1 MPPDVSARVL
11 PRASCDL
18 EEGELSPSPA
28 AANLTTP
35 APPTENISISAAE
48 AEAAALDFFEGV
60 AAHRAEQ
67 CSKEWDSHSLTA
79 SPCALPS
86 SDGVR
91 TPETPAQADAARD
104 GSEPQ
109 GPPSSLPEPAGV
121 CSGPSTSRTPKG
133 LPYGHGACP
142 ADSGSNPP
150 CLPSA
155 SANEN
160 QGGGRPEGPCSLQEI
175 QHVTQDQGPLSGVR
189 PLLSPCGS
197 IVGLLQQQPHQQQ
210 QQQPHDEAT
219 KSRGLLPLDLQKAH
233 QQRMQTLD
241 IQRGTE
247 ALDDPLHIGPNED
260 LMKHVQRLSTK
271 IRAQEDEK
279 RVMAEESFQ
288 LEQILKR
295 QYHADIREKNEE
307 NKQLLQTNETL
318 KQQLEKLNGECQGL
332 RGALAVLDEVLDG
345 FFNRQLRPPSTQ
357 EASEEKGG
365 TAEPREAQAPST
377 CKLQDLYDAL
387 MDAFR
392 AEASTLDKEAEE
404 ELRQRIEA
412 ACGLC
417 RAATAGVVAA
427 GVLSPSAW
435 QGAHLMERL
444 PSSSHSRA
452 PRLSPL
458 EATGAF
464 EEKAL
469 KGSTSGLLRPLGSP
483 PSSSEAQLETL
494 KAQIE
499 RLRDNLGAFTEGV
512 LHAHKRHVRS
522 YKQLKTSKSGPQAPN
537 KLELLKATARAS
549 SAGAPTSSMSEEKA
563 PVVAAARGPP
573 QGAPPALAAGPSVGA
588 PLVGKEK
595 ARRPLWSNA
604 TMGGVTAKATKGP
617 SSLQLQQPLLADPLR
632 GTVLLPASHNRQQQQ
647 QQQRLRCKPCPGGT
661 PLDVCCEG
669 SCLGGPQQQQGAPSR
684 TGIVLPPLK
693 QRQRQSSRGPCTRR
707 RAPSGG
713 PSAHGGA
720 AGRNLSNSA
729 SAVALLPALKP
740 AASAAATSSKG
751 LMGSASAVDLSVVGR
766 HVGSSLTA
774 SNCFAPLYEGPP
786 APPLSVYGY
795 TSGTRAL
802 HPSASP
808 SAAARSQWGATAR
821 SNSSSSSSGRVFSR
835 TRRSCSP
842 IKERAQTGACVG
854 PLKGGAPREAS
865 VGGAPSH
872 RRRMT
877 DVLSLESKV
886 GPVGTEGKEKATRA
900 PPPLYAKDAW
910 EPPQFQGFGGPQGF
924 YPLHWGGGSPP
935 GYYPSLMGPHHSAAR
950 MPKELS
956 PSASSTG
963 GKSGRGPPVNGEEGG
978 LMYKNRMW
986 APTNTR
992 LVAAAGNQDAMA
1004 AAAAAAGLVPSS
1016 SGMYMYS
1023 QPPRAGG
1030 LPPSLMDL
1038 SPHYL
1043 MQQQHYRQPS
1053 PFGHSPTSPASAQA
1067 AGSFKA
1073 RTPTS
1078 YNACNNNTLQY
1089 RLISPTSGRTPSL
1102 SSFSVSQGGSLGGPA
1117 LGASAGAAQCGGC
1130 GLLSPMCYS
1139 NPPLRS
1145 PGSSS
1150 RSSSNIHSIQRP
1162 RRKGDEAG
1170 EWMHARP

>member
-18 EEGELSPSPA
+18 EESELSASPA
-28 AANLTTP
+28 AANSTPP
-35 APPTENISISAAE
+35 APPTEALSISAAE

-67 CSKEWDSHSLTA
+67 SSKEWEAHSLTA

-86 SDGVR
+86 SEGVR
-91 TPETPAQADAARD
+91 TPEAAAQADAVRD
-104 GSEPQ
+104 ASEPQ
-109 GPPSSLPEPAGV
+109 GLPTSLPEPAGV

-133 LPYGHGACP
+133 LPLSQEACP
-142 ADSGSNPP
+142 ADSSSNPP
-150 CLPSA
+150 

-160 QGGGRPEGPCSLQEI
+160 EGGDRPEGPPPLQDI
-175 QHVTQDQGPLSGVR
+175 QHVTQDHEGPLSAVR

-197 IVGLLQQQPHQQQ
+197 IVGLLQQQPQQQ
-210 QQQPHDEAT
+210 QQQQQQQRHDEAA
-219 KSRGLLPLDLQKAH
+219 KSRGLLPLDLHKAH
-233 QQRMQTLD
+233 Q
-241 IQRGTE
+241 
-247 ALDDPLHIGPNED
+247 GPNED

-345 FFNRQLRPPSTQ
+345 FFNRQMRPPSTQ
-357 EASEEKGG
+357 EATPEEKVGP
-365 TAEPREAQAPST
+365 AEPREAQAPST

-387 MDAFR
+387 MTTFN

-412 ACGLC
+412 ACALC
-417 RAATAGVVAA
+417 RAATAGVIAS
-427 GVLSPSAW
+427 GVLAPSALQGGPLLEGLPSSSLPGAPLLSPSALA
-435 QGAHLMERL
+435 GA
-444 PSSSHSRA
+444 P
-452 PRLSPL
+452 
-458 EATGAF
+458 

-469 KGSTSGLLRPLGSP
+469 KSSTSGLLRPLGSP

-522 YKQLKTSKSGPQAPN
+522 YKQLKTSKSETQPSD
-537 KLELLKATARAS
+537 KLEVLKAAARAS
-549 SAGAPTSSMSEEKA
+549 SAGAPTPLVSEEKA
-563 PVVAAARGPP
+563 RALAAAAAARGPP
-573 QGAPPALAAGPSVGA
+573 PPVPPVLSAGPSVGA

-595 ARRPLWSNA
+595 PRRPLWSNA
-604 TMGGVTAKATKGP
+604 TMGGVTAKSTKGP
-617 SSLQLQQPLLADPLR
+617 SNLQMQQPLLADPLR
-632 GTVLLPASHNRQQQQ
+632 GAVLLPAAQNRQQQQQQQ

-669 SCLGGPQQQQGAPSR
+669 SCVGGPPQQQGAPLR
-684 TGIVLPPLK
+684 AGVVLPPLK
-693 QRQRQSSRGPCTRR
+693 QRQRQTSRGPCTRR

-729 SAVALLPALKP
+729 SAAALLPALKP
-740 AASAAATSSKG
+740 AAAAAAAAATSSKG

-766 HVGSSLTA
+766 HVGSSLNA
-774 SNCFAPLYEGPP
+774 SNRFVPLYEGPP
-786 APPLSVYGY
+786 APPPPLGVYGY
-795 TSGTRAL
+795 TPGSRAL

-821 SNSSSSSSGRVFSR
+821 SNSSSSSGRVFSR

-842 IKERAQTGACVG
+842 IKERHQTGAGGG
-854 PLKGGAPREAS
+854 PPGGGAPREAS

-886 GPVGTEGKEKATRA
+886 GPVGSEGKEKAMRA

-910 EPPQFQGFGGPQGF
+910 EPPQFQAFGGPQGF
-924 YPLHWGGGSPP
+924 FPMQWAGGPPPAYFPSP
-935 GYYPSLMGPHHSAAR
+935 MGPHHSAAR

-963 GKSGRGPPVNGEEGG
+963 GKSGRGPSVGGEEGG
-978 LMYKNRMW
+978 LMYNNRMW
-986 APTNTR
+986 GGPPNTR
-992 LVAAAGNQDAMA
+992 LVAAAGNQEAMA
-1004 AAAAAAGLVPSS
+1004 AAAAAAGLVASS
-1016 SGMYMYS
+1016 SGVYMYS
-1023 QPPRAGG
+1023 QPPRTGG
-1030 LPPSLMDL
+1030 VVPPPLMDL

-1053 PFGHSPTSPASAQA
+1053 PFGHSPTSPASAHA

-1073 RTPTS
+1073 HTPTS
-1078 YNACNNNTLQY
+1078 FNASSNNTLQY

-1102 SSFSVSQGGSLGGPA
+1102 SSFSGA
-1117 LGASAGAAQCGGC
+1117 L
-1130 GLLSPMCYS
+1130 L
-1139 NPPLRS
+1139 
-1145 PGSSS
+1145 
-1150 RSSSNIHSIQRP
+1150 
-1162 RRKGDEAG
+1162 
-1170 EWMHARP
+1170 

>member
-28 AANLTTP
+28 PANPTTP
-35 APPTENISISAAE
+35 APPTENLSISAAE

-67 CSKEWDSHSLTA
+67 STKEWESQSLTA
-79 SPCALPS
+79 SPCALPPS
-86 SDGVR
+86 EGVR
-91 TPETPAQADAARD
+91 TPEAAAQANAARD
-104 GSEPQ
+104 ASRALGL
-109 GPPSSLPEPAGV
+109 PSSLPEPAGV

-133 LPYGHGACP
+133 LPHGKGACP
-142 ADSGSNPP
+142 ADSSSNPP
-150 CLPSA
+150 CLA
-155 SANEN
+155 SARATEN
-160 QGGGRPEGPCSLQEI
+160 QGGGHSQGPSSLQEV
-175 QHVTQDQGPLSGVR
+175 QHIPQDQGPLSGVR

-197 IVGLLQQQPHQQQ
+197 IVGLLQQQQQQ
-210 QQQPHDEAT
+210 RHDEGT
-219 KSRGLLPLDLQKAH
+219 KSTGLLPLDLYKAH

-241 IQRGTE
+241 IQRGTD

-260 LMKHVQRLSTK
+260 LMEHVQRLSTK

-345 FFNRQLRPPSTQ
+345 FFNRQMRPPPT
-357 EASEEKGG
+357 EKRGP
-365 TAEPREAQAPST
+365 AEPREAHAPRT
-377 CKLQDLYDAL
+377 CNLQNLYDAL

-392 AEASTLDKEAEE
+392 AEASRLDKEAEE

-412 ACGLC
+412 ACALC
-417 RAATAGVVAA
+417 RAALAGVVAA
-427 GVLSPSAW
+427 GVVSPSAW
-435 QGAHLMERL
+435 QGGPL
-444 PSSSHSRA
+444 PSSSLSGA
-452 PRLSPL
+452 PLLSPL
-458 EATGAF
+458 TG
-464 EEKAL
+464 
-469 KGSTSGLLRPLGSP
+469 KGSTPGLLRPLGSP
-483 PSSSEAQLETL
+483 PSNSEAQLETL

-522 YKQLKTSKSGPQAPN
+522 YNQLKASKSETQASE
-537 KLELLKATARAS
+537 KLEALKAAAARIS
-549 SAGAPTSSMSEEKA
+549 SAGAPTPFVLEEKA
-563 PVVAAARGPP
+563 RLLTAARGGPP
-573 QGAPPALAAGPSVGA
+573 AAPPVLSAGPSVGP
-588 PLVGKEK
+588 PLMGKEK
-595 ARRPLWSNA
+595 ARRPLWGNA
-604 TMGGVTAKATKGP
+604 TMGGGPPTTTKGP
-617 SSLQLQQPLLADPLR
+617 SKVQLQQPLLADPVR
-632 GTVLLPASHNRQQQQ
+632 GAVLLPAQNRQQQQ
-647 QQQRLRCKPCPGGT
+647 QQQRLRCRPCPGGT

-669 SCLGGPQQQQGAPSR
+669 PCAGGPPQQQGAPSR
-684 TGIVLPPLK
+684 SGIVLPPLK

-713 PSAHGGA
+713 PSSLGGVA
-720 AGRNLSNSA
+720 ARNLSNSA
-729 SAVALLPALKP
+729 SAAALLPGLRP

-774 SNCFAPLYEGPP
+774 ANRFVPLYEGPS
-786 APPLSVYGY
+786 PPLGVYGY
-795 TSGTRAL
+795 TPGTRAL

-808 SAAARSQWGATAR
+808 SAVARSQWGATAR

-842 IKERAQTGACVG
+842 IKEKVQAVARRGPPGRG
-854 PLKGGAPREAS
+854 PLREAS
-865 VGGAPSH
+865 VGEGPSH

-886 GPVGTEGKEKATRA
+886 GPVGTEGKERAMRA
-900 PPPLYAKDAW
+900 PPPLYPKDAW
-910 EPPQFQGFGGPQGF
+910 EPPQFQALGGPHGF
-924 YPLHWGGGSPP
+924 YPMQWGGPRPP
-935 GYYPSLMGPHHSAAR
+935 AYYPSTMGTHHSVAR

-963 GKSGRGPPVNGEEGG
+963 GKSGRGPSVVEEEGC
-978 LMYKNRMW
+978 LLYNNRMW
-986 APTNTR
+986 GPTNTR
-992 LVAAAGNQDAMA
+992 LVAAAGNQEAMV
-1004 AAAAAAGLVPSS
+1004 AAAAAAGLVASS
-1016 SGMYMYS
+1016 SGVYMYS
-1023 QPPRAGG
+1023 QPPRTGG
-1030 LPPSLMDL
+1030 PPTALMDL

-1043 MQQQHYRQPS
+1043 MQQQRYRRPS
-1053 PFGHSPTSPASAQA
+1053 PFGHSPASPASAQA

-1073 RTPTS
+1073 HTPS
-1078 YNACNNNTLQY
+1078 SSNACSNNTLQY

-1102 SSFSVSQGGSLGGPA
+1102 SSFAVSQGGSLGGPA
-1117 LGASAGAAQCGGC
+1117 LGASVGATHCGGC

-1162 RRKGDEAG
+1162 RRKGEEAG